1 MLNKAILVLEDGTNF
16 WGQSFGYDGEAIGEV
31 VFNTGMVGY
40 QEILTDPSYKGQL
53 VTMTCPHIGN
63 YAINAQDMESSNPH
77 LEGFIVYEYSRHFSN
92 WRAEIDLQSFL
103 RKHRIVAIEGVDTR
117 ALTIHIRELGAMKG
131 IISTTDFDINSLVQ
145 KVQQA
150 PGLIGRDLVREVSC
164 SESYQWQNNPDEYEI
179 SEFLRLPEPPQRLR
193 VAVYDFGVKFNILR
207 NLSARG
213 FDPIVIPATTS
224 AQEVLALQPDAVF
237 LSNGPGDP
245 APIRYAIDN
254 VRELIGKKPIM
265 GICLGH
271 QILGLAFGAKTFK
284 LKFGHHGINHPVK
297 NLLNGRIEITSQ
309 NHGFAVDPDTLNP
322 NEFEIT
328 HINLNDRTLEG
339 FRHRELPIFSVQ
351 FHPEAGPGPHDSR
364 YLFDDFYQMVLN
376 QGK

>member
-1 MLNKAILVLEDGTNF
+1 
-16 WGQSFGYDGEAIGEV
+16 
-31 VFNTGMVGY
+31 
-40 QEILTDPSYKGQL
+40 
-53 VTMTCPHIGN
+53 
-63 YAINAQDMESSNPH
+63 
-77 LEGFIVYEYSRHFSN
+77 
-92 WRAEIDLQSFL
+92 
-103 RKHRIVAIEGVDTR
+103 
-117 ALTIHIRELGAMKG
+117 
-131 IISTTDFDINSLVQ
+131 
-145 KVQQA
+145 
-150 PGLIGRDLVREVSC
+150 
-164 SESYQWQNNPDEYEI
+164 QWQNNPDEYEI

-245 APIRYAIDN
+245 APICYAIDN

-364 YLFDDFYQMVLN
+364 YLFDEFYQMVLN

>member
-193 VAVYDFGVKFNILR
+193 LAVYDFGVKFNILR

-245 APIRYAIDN
+245 APICYAIDN
-254 VRELIGKKPIM
+254 RTRINRKK
-265 GICLGH
+265 
-271 QILGLAFGAKTFK
+271 A
-284 LKFGHHGINHPVK
+284 
-297 NLLNGRIEITSQ
+297 
-309 NHGFAVDPDTLNP
+309 NHGDLSWSSNTGTGVWRKNFQT
-322 NEFEIT
+322 EIW
-328 HINLNDRTLEG
+328 
-339 FRHRELPIFSVQ
+339 S
-351 FHPEAGPGPHDSR
+351 SR
-364 YLFDDFYQMVLN
+364 Y
-376 QGK
+376 

>member
-131 IISTTDFDINSLVQ
+131 IISTTDFDINSLAQ

-150 PGLIGRDLVREVSC
+150 PGLIGRDLVREASC
-164 SESYQWQNNPDEYEI
+164 SESYQ
-179 SEFLRLPEPPQRLR
+179 
-193 VAVYDFGVKFNILR
+193 
-207 NLSARG
+207 
-213 FDPIVIPATTS
+213 
-224 AQEVLALQPDAVF
+224 
-237 LSNGPGDP
+237 
-245 APIRYAIDN
+245 
-254 VRELIGKKPIM
+254 
-265 GICLGH
+265 
-271 QILGLAFGAKTFK
+271 
-284 LKFGHHGINHPVK
+284 
-297 NLLNGRIEITSQ
+297 
-309 NHGFAVDPDTLNP
+309 
-322 NEFEIT
+322 
-328 HINLNDRTLEG
+328 
-339 FRHRELPIFSVQ
+339 
-351 FHPEAGPGPHDSR
+351 
-364 YLFDDFYQMVLN
+364 
-376 QGK
+376 